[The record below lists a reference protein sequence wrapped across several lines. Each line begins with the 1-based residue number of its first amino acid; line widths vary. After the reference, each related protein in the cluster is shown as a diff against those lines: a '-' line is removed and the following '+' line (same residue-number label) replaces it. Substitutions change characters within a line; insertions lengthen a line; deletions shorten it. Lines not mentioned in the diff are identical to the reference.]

1 MGVPY
6 IKKRGRKV
14 LLIEEM
20 AQLYNLHAFFIFNWL
35 EANGVKYIKVKG
47 KPFHLVNASLFC
59 EALRDIIY
67 AASKVR
73 DDRNT
78 RTDPE
83 RIPTVENMLYRDK
96 DKKRVGPYENGDIE
110 RPIYPSKDTELN
122 RNGIE
127 VSMLYRVNMYCDGSR
142 TLDKL
147 NRRTLRWENVERVR
161 KWECKDILNDWKV
174 LYNLD
179 C

>member
-1 MGVPY
+1 MPTPY
-6 IKKRGRKV
+6 IKKKQRRV
-14 LLIEEM
+14 LVIEEM
-20 AQLYNLHAFFIFNWL
+20 AAVYNIHAFFLFNWL
-35 EANGVKYIKVKG
+35 EANKIKYVKVRG
-47 KPFHLVNASLFC
+47 KPFHLVNASEFC
-59 EALRDIIY
+59 NSIGDIMY
-67 AASKVR
+67 AASRVR

-78 RTDPE
+78 RMQPE
-83 RIPTVENMLYRDK
+83 RIPTIENMLYRDK
-96 DKKRVGPYENGDIE
+96 DKKRVGPYENDDIE

-142 TLDKL
+142 SLDVL
-147 NRRTLRWENVERVR
+147 ERRTLTWKTIERAERW
-161 KWECKDILNDWKV
+161 KCKDILDDWKV

>member
-1 MGVPY
+1 MPTPY
-6 IKKRGRKV
+6 IKKKQRRV
-14 LLIEEM
+14 LVIEEM
-20 AQLYNLHAFFIFNWL
+20 AQLYNLHAFFIFNWF
-35 EANGVKYIKVKG
+35 EANGVKYVKVKG
-47 KPFHLVNASLFC
+47 KPFHMVNASLFC
-59 EALRDIIY
+59 EAIRDIMY

-110 RPIYPSKDTELN
+110 RPIYASRDTVLN
-122 RNGIE
+122 RNGVE
-127 VSMLYRVNMYCDGSR
+127 VSMLYRVNMYGDGSR

-147 NRRTLRWENVERVR
+147 NHRTLRWETIERAE
-161 KWECKDILNDWKV
+161 KWKCKDILDDWKV

>member
-1 MGVPY
+1 MPTPY
-6 IKKRGRKV
+6 TKRRDRRG

-20 AQLYNLHAFFIFNWL
+20 AAVYNIHAFFLFNWL
-35 EANGVKYIKVKG
+35 KANGVKYLKVKG
-47 KPFHLVNASLFC
+47 KPFHMVNASLFC

-96 DKKRVGPYENGDIE
+96 DKKRVGPYENDDIE

-142 TLDKL
+142 TLDVL
-147 NRRTLRWENVERVR
+147 ERRTLTWKTIERAASWR
-161 KWECKDILNDWKV
+161 CKYILDDWKV
-174 LYNLD
+174 MYNLD